1 MRRLASLCM
10 LIVTP
15 LTASAHEM
23 AADAGILERI
33 GHELVGFHHL
43 PVTFALI
50 MAGFLL
56 YRMQKRKASRKR

>member
-1 MRRLASLCM
+1 MRRLAGLCM

-15 LTASAHEM
+15 FTASAHEI

-33 GHELVGFHHL
+33 GHELVGLHHL

-50 MAGFLL
+50 LAGLLL
-56 YRMQKRKASRKR
+56 YRMRKRKASRTR